1 LKVRN
6 SRRGG
11 ADSKFEFTSELV
23 YAFFWLEDNSV
34 VLDTRKLRERVDG
47 MVSGA
52 REVGVD
58 LGDPETV
65 WIAKFS
71 SVVSKVIL
79 HKVLMEGEGVEV
91 ASGFGKLYLPAFMEK
106 IPLNSIHVELWSDAF
121 ETNPVGDTWFS

>member
-1 LKVRN
+1 VGLRLE
-6 SRRGG
+6 S
-11 ADSKFEFTSELV
+11 TSELV

-34 VLDTRKLRERVDG
+34 VLDAQKLSELVDG
-47 MVSGA
+47 MVRGA

-71 SVVSKVIL
+71 SAVSKVIL
-79 HKVLMEGEGVEV
+79 HKALMEGESVEA
-91 ASGFGKLYLPAFMEK
+91 ASGFGKLYLPVFMEK

-121 ETNPVGDTWFS
+121 EPSPVGDTWFS